1 MTRIRVILASLGHVE
16 RVVGL
21 PTYTPRENRFGLE
34 QAHSKEGKINKNP
47 AKYELTQAWAQVPDL
62 QKEIMFQK
70 KPYLPGVLN

>member
-21 PTYTPRENRFGLE
+21 PTYTPRANRFGLE
-34 QAHSKEGKINKNP
+34 QAKEEGKINKKP

-62 QKEIMFQK
+62 QKETMSQK
-70 KPYLPGVLN
+70 KPHLPGVLN